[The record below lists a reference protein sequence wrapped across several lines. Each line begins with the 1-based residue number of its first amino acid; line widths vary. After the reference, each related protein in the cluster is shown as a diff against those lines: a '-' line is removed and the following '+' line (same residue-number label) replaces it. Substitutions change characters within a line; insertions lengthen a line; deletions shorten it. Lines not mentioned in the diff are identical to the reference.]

1 MKPVPILHTYTQRSP
16 CEGSQRDIVSQE
28 RLKTR
33 HCEGNCHVYSV
44 VHTVV
49 KRQQTYKPQ
58 AETIPNYVIPVPY
71 HYVYCT
77 TRSSTILVVLL
88 VLLDCTLVL
97 SVLVL
102 LVLFTSPAASI
113 LHLFR
118 GNIVPAF
125 RSNRCSIRLPPSA
138 IINY

>member
-1 MKPVPILHTYTQRSP
+1 MHPLAHERPDFERARCSVPTMRRGVP
-16 CEGSQRDIVSQE
+16 E

-49 KRQQTYKPQ
+49 NTQQTYEPQ
-58 AETIPNYVIPVPY
+58 AETIPNYVIPVPH
-71 HYVYCT
+71 HYVYRT
-77 TRSSTILVVLL
+77 TSTILVVLL

-113 LHLFR
+113 
-118 GNIVPAF
+118 
-125 RSNRCSIRLPPSA
+125 
-138 IINY
+138 

>member
-1 MKPVPILHTYTQRSP
+1 MPENATFNDECSKSRSHLYL
-16 CEGSQRDIVSQE
+16 VE

-49 KRQQTYKPQ
+49 NTQQTYDPQ
-58 AETIPNYVIPVPY
+58 AETNPNYVIPVPH
-71 HYVYCT
+71 HYVYRT
-77 TRSSTILVVLL
+77 TSTILVVLL

>member
-1 MKPVPILHTYTQRSP
+1 MTVVLKLVSFHPETRCFVALHCVGTG
-16 CEGSQRDIVSQE
+16 CACHLLVVVE

-49 KRQQTYKPQ
+49 NTQQTYEPQ
-58 AETIPNYVIPVPY
+58 AETIPNYVIPVPH
-71 HYVYCT
+71 HYVYRT
-77 TRSSTILVVLL
+77 TSTILVVLL

-97 SVLVL
+97 LVSVL
-102 LVLFTSPAASI
+102 LVLITSPAASI

-118 GNIVPAF
+118 GNIVPAG
-125 RSNRCSIRLPPSA
+125 C
-138 IINY
+138 

>member
-1 MKPVPILHTYTQRSP
+1 MLHANQIHLELQVLTQLP
-16 CEGSQRDIVSQE
+16 
-28 RLKTR
+28 KTR
-33 HCEGNCHVYSV
+33 HCEGNCHVYSL

-71 HYVYCT
+71 HYVYRT
-77 TRSSTILVVLL
+77 TSTILVALL

-113 LHLFR
+113 LHLSR
-118 GNIVPAF
+118 GNIVPAL

>member
-1 MKPVPILHTYTQRSP
+1 M
-16 CEGSQRDIVSQE
+16 
-28 RLKTR
+28 
-33 HCEGNCHVYSV
+33 YSV

-71 HYVYCT
+71 HYVYRT
-77 TRSSTILVVLL
+77 TSTILVALL

-118 GNIVPAF
+118 GNIVCPHLDLIVAP
-125 RSNRCSIRLPPSA
+125 SDYRLAPLLTISLLQSSS
-138 IINY
+138 

>member
-1 MKPVPILHTYTQRSP
+1 MESLGDLMSHGKLNSLEASRAGRMK
-16 CEGSQRDIVSQE
+16 E

-71 HYVYCT
+71 RYVYRT
-77 TRSSTILVVLL
+77 TSTILVVLL

-97 SVLVL
+97 SVLVRYCL
-102 LVLFTSPAASI
+102 STASTI
-113 LHLFR
+113 YLSGCIYSR
-118 GNIVPAF
+118 QAPG
-125 RSNRCSIRLPPSA
+125 
-138 IINY
+138 